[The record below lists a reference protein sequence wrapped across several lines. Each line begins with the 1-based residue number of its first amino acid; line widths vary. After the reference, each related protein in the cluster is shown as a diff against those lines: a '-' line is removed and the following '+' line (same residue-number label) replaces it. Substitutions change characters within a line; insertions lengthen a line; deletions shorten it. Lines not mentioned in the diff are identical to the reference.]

1 MMVLVGARSEP
12 NLLHASRPLKSTAPR
27 ASGVQLQAR
36 DAKSDPD
43 QPIQMTD
50 CRYVFQRPAEA
61 ARLHAR
67 RRYAVRKGH
76 APGERAATLSAA
88 RCAPAAAARRRC
100 GPLRDARATSFIRMS
115 QREQS
120 HDTVQPFVFAR
131 RGIRGPS
138 VPT

>member
-1 MMVLVGARSEP
+1 MP
-12 NLLHASRPLKSTAPR
+12 
-27 ASGVQLQAR
+27 GVQLHAR
-36 DAKSDPD
+36 YAKSDHD
-43 QPIQMTD
+43 QCIRMTD

-67 RRYAVRKGH
+67 RRYAVRRTH
-76 APGERAATLSAA
+76 ARANA
-88 RCAPAAAARRRC
+88 RPPCLPPPCARVAGRRR
-100 GPLRDARATSFIRMS
+100 GPLRDTRATSFIRMS

-120 HDTVQPFVFAR
+120 HDRVQPFVFAR